1 MDPADIGL
9 FSLAERR
16 LAWVDQRQTLL
27 SQNIANAD
35 TPGYRSKDLSPFAAQ
50 LGRLALSP
58 SEGGSASLGTS
69 LSAPRQGND
78 RAHERAVDG
87 NMVGLEDQLA
97 KVADSDGTQQLVTGL
112 YHKYMGLF
120 MTAFGKSS

>member
-16 LAWVDQRQTLL
+16 LAWVDQRQALL

-35 TPGYRSKDLSPFAAQ
+35 TPGYRSKDLSPFAAH

-58 SEGGSASLGTS
+58 SEGGSTSLGTS
-69 LSAPRQGND
+69 LSAPGQGTD

-87 NMVGLEDQLA
+87 NAVGLEDQLA

-120 MTAFGKSS
+120 MTAFGKS

>member
-16 LAWVDQRQTLL
+16 LAWVDQRQALL

-35 TPGYRSKDLSPFAAQ
+35 TPGYQGRDLTPFAAQ
-50 LGRLALSP
+50 LGRLALAP
-58 SEGGSASLGTS
+58 SQGGGASLGTP
-69 LSAPRQGND
+69 LSASGTGTD

-87 NMVGLEDQLA
+87 NSVALEDQLA

-120 MTAFGKSS
+120 MTALGKSS

>member
-16 LAWVDQRQTLL
+16 LAWVDQRQALL

-35 TPGYRSKDLSPFAAQ
+35 TPGYRSKDLSPFAAHLGQ
-50 LGRLALSP
+50 LAMSP
-58 SEGGSASLGTS
+58 SEGGSASLGTQ
-69 LSAPRQGND
+69 LSASGQGTD

-87 NMVGLEDQLA
+87 NTVGLEGELA

>member
-16 LAWVDQRQTLL
+16 LAWVDQRQALL
-27 SQNIANAD
+27 SS
-35 TPGYRSKDLSPFAAQ
+35 RKL
-50 LGRLALSP
+50 
-58 SEGGSASLGTS
+58 
-69 LSAPRQGND
+69 D

-87 NMVGLEDQLA
+87 NTVGLEDQLA
-97 KVADSDGTQQLVTGL
+97 RVAESDGTQQLVTGL

>member
-16 LAWVDQRQTLL
+16 LAWVDQRQALL

-35 TPGYRSKDLSPFAAQ
+35 TPGYRSKDLSPFAAH
-50 LGRLALSP
+50 LGRLALNP
-58 SEGGSASLGTS
+58 SEGGSQSLGTS
-69 LSAPRQGND
+69 FTAPGQVAI

-87 NMVGLEDQLA
+87 NTVGLEDQLA
-97 KVADSDGTQQLVTGL
+97 KVADSDGAQQLVTGL
-112 YHKYMGLF
+112 YHKYVGLF

>member
-16 LAWVDQRQTLL
+16 LAWVDKRQALL

-58 SEGGSASLGTS
+58 SGGGSTSFATS
-69 LSAPRQGND
+69 LSTSGEGTD
-78 RAHERAVDG
+78 LAHERAVDG
-87 NMVGLEDQLA
+87 NAVGLEDQLA
-97 KVADSDGTQQLVTGL
+97 KVADADGTQQLVTGL
-112 YHKYMGLF
+112 YHKYMGMF
-120 MTAFGKSS
+120 MTALGKS

>member
-16 LAWVDQRQTLL
+16 LAWVDQRQALL

-35 TPGYRSKDLSPFAAQ
+35 TPGYQSRDLSPFAAQ

-69 LSAPRQGND
+69 FSAPGQGND

-87 NMVGLEDQLA
+87 NAVGLEDQLA

-112 YHKYMGLF
+112 YHKYMGMF

>member
-16 LAWVDQRQTLL
+16 LAWVDQRQALL

-35 TPGYRSKDLSPFAAQ
+35 TPGYQSRDLSPFAAQ

-58 SEGGSASLGTS
+58 SEGGSSSLGTS
-69 LSAPRQGND
+69 LSAPDQRTA

-87 NMVGLEDQLA
+87 NAVGLEDQLA
-97 KVADSDGTQQLVTGL
+97 KVADSDGAQQLVTGL

>member
-16 LAWVDQRQTLL
+16 LAWVDKRQALL

-35 TPGYRSKDLSPFAAQ
+35 TPGYRSSDLSPFAAQ
-50 LGRLALSP
+50 LGKLALSP

-69 LSAPRQGND
+69 LSASSRTLD

-87 NMVGLEDQLA
+87 NTVGLEDELA

-120 MTAFGKSS
+120 MTAYGKSS

>member
-1 MDPADIGL
+1 MDPATIGL

-16 LAWVDQRQTLL
+16 LAWVDQRQALL

-35 TPGYRSKDLSPFAAQ
+35 TPGYQGRDLTPFAAQ

-58 SEGGSASLGTS
+58 AQGGGASLGTP
-69 LSAPRQGND
+69 LSAPGTGADQ
-78 RAHERAVDG
+78 AHERAVDG
-87 NMVGLEDQLA
+87 NSVALEDQLA
-97 KVADSDGTQQLVTGL
+97 RVAESDGTQQLVTGL

-120 MTAFGKSS
+120 MTALGK